1 MSHFE
6 PQPNRLMGD
15 NFAFVM
21 NLSRLR
27 GAASFSIAENH
38 QLRRATAEEIRAI
51 RETIQRL
58 QTVPGFNPWEQRVA
72 EGRLIEK
79 MPEADWRYHV
89 ISFRGPNHTIVE
101 LDQVFSLA
109 QPELQIGFTF
119 VEMGGNGDRGLLWHP
134 GRLFQQL
141 DPFRWSD
148 FVEVAAPDIENMAAI
163 HSRLR
168 QHDENIVE
176 VKRLVG
182 QIQHLGAVPVNSSLV
197 FLGYFGILE
206 SVLTH
211 RPKPTDPYESITRQV
226 RTKITLLNHRCQPGI
241 DYTPFGGASPET
253 IWKRMYAYRSI
264 LAHGGSASFDGELQT
279 LGDHRKAL
287 DLLKQ
292 SVKAVIRQALIEP
305 QLLADLRDC

>member
-6 PQPNRLMGD
+6 PQPSGLMGD
-15 NFAFVM
+15 NFAFVT
-21 NLSRLR
+21 NISRLR

-38 QLRRATAEEIRAI
+38 QLRRATAEEIPAI
-51 RETIQRL
+51 RETLQRL
-58 QTVPGFNPWEQRVA
+58 QTMPGFNPWEQRVA
-72 EGRLIEK
+72 EGGLIER

-119 VEMGGNGDRGLLWHP
+119 VGTGTGRALYWTP

-148 FVEVAAPDIENMAAI
+148 FVEVAAPDIENVAAI

-168 QHDENIVE
+168 QHDENLVG

-182 QIQHLGAVPVNSSLV
+182 QIHHLGGVPANSSLQ

-206 SVLTH
+206 ALLTH
-211 RPKPTDPYESITRQV
+211 HPKPSDPYESITRQV
-226 RTKITLLNHRCQPGI
+226 KTKMALVNHRCQPRI
-241 DYTPFGGASPET
+241 DYSPFPGAPPEA
-253 IWKRMYAYRSI
+253 IWKKMYAYRSI

-287 DLLKQ
+287 NLLKQ